1 MKTKMHNGSRLLSLL
16 LAVVLVFTLT
26 VPALAAEKPQDM
38 NLRIAVMSDLHYL
51 SPDMIADTED
61 FEHAFNSDRKLLKES
76 SSVLHEM
83 LERVRADKPDILL
96 VSGDLTKDGEQ
107 ECHAALAK
115 QLQQLQ
121 QDVPG
126 LKIYV
131 INGNHDIRNYNAK
144 NFNTADGKA
153 VPATRTHPEDFKR
166 IYDFV
171 YSDPTVIATF
181 TPAAGNE
188 AGSLSYVARPVE
200 GLTVIAMDTC
210 RYSSDNT
217 SNGDDEHETS
227 GAISADLEKWVIE
240 QTAAAKA
247 RGDLVI
253 GLEHHGLV
261 PHFDVEPTILPM
273 YLVNGYERIAQE
285 YADAGMSA
293 VFTGHMHAVDI
304 AAMTTKAGNT
314 FYDIETGSALTY
326 PCPIRFVDLRRS
338 TVGGE
343 TNTYMSVSTKTHIG
357 PINYTDPATG
367 VAYVIDD
374 LTEYAREFGFS
385 TAMLKTVAGDFVK
398 SFFGKYLPND
408 TWPVTK
414 IIENIDKIIED
425 VASIPVAEGNNLL
438 DFANWIYRCNLAGE
452 DDGNYPAWVQSGI
465 DQLKSGAL
473 LDQVL
478 DIVAKDAFGRG
489 SVLFTKFQGLFTK
502 YLKSQLNDL
511 LVKIVVSM
519 SVDNNCPDDNDK
531 TILLEGSNAQVRL
544 LPVTGSSAAT
554 TQAYVQGDTATVF
567 LTSRQ
572 LRAATG
578 AQSGVAVTVDATDPA
593 VGTVVLAGRS
603 IANACDA
610 GAAALQVKF
619 RSGTVTLDARALA
632 ALDLHK
638 DVAVSL
644 ASGASLNA
652 AQQRALGSQAAA
664 ATLANASVLV
674 DGAAASCPAGS
685 VRAAVAVNA
694 ANDLTAW
701 SLADDG
707 SISAV
712 GGVYDAGQ
720 QTYAFDV
727 VNGVTAIARF
737 PFTDVVAGTWYYGA
751 AAYAYNNGL
760 FAGMTP
766 TTFAPNA
773 TMTRAMLVSV
783 LWRLAGAPA
792 PKAPNTFV
800 DVPDGAWYTDAV
812 TWAAENGVV
821 SGIGGSRFDPSG
833 FVTREQTAEILYNYA
848 HSKGYDVSAR
858 ADLTAF
864 PDAASVSGWAEEA
877 LSWANA
883 AGLING
889 TVRDGQTILDPQGR
903 RKKSRTQPATA
914 IIGSGR
920 TYKGFLIKSAAP
932 AWAVSAQTTRRQYR
946 S

>member
-153 VPATRTHPEDFKR
+153 VPATRTEPEDFKR

-171 YSDPTVIATF
+171 YSDPTVLATF
-181 TPAAGNE
+181 TPAEGNKAG
-188 AGSLSYVARPVE
+188 GLSYVARPVE

-261 PHFDVEPTILPM
+261 PHFDVQPTILPM

-285 YADAGMSA
+285 YADAGMSV

-314 FYDIETGSALTY
+314 LYDIETGSALTY
-326 PCPIRFVDLRRS
+326 PCPVRFVDLRRS

-357 PINYTDPATG
+357 PIHYTDPATG

-374 LTEYAREFGFS
+374 LTEYAREFGFT

-414 IIENIDKIIED
+414 IVANIDQIIDD
-425 VASIPVAEGNNLL
+425 VAAVPIAEGNNLL

-544 LPVTGSSAAT
+544 LPVTGSNAAT

-593 VGTVVLAGRS
+593 VGTVILAGRS

-694 ANDLTAW
+694 ADDLTAW

-864 PDAASVSGWAEEA
+864 PDAGSVSGWAEEA

-889 TVRDGQTILDPQGR
+889 TVRDGQTILDPQGSA
-903 RKKSRTQPATA
+903 SR
-914 IIGSGR
+914 
-920 TYKGFLIKSAAP
+920 
-932 AWAVSAQTTRRQYR
+932 AQVAMILMNYVEHVVNA
-946 S
+946 

>member
-16 LAVVLVFTLT
+16 LAVVLVLTLT

-76 SSVLHEM
+76 SAILHEM
-83 LERVRADKPDILL
+83 FEQVRADKPDILL

-121 QDVPG
+121 QDIPG

-144 NFNTADGKA
+144 NFNTPDGKA

-285 YADAGMSA
+285 YADAGMSV

-326 PCPIRFVDLRRS
+326 PCPVRFVDLRRS

-357 PINYTDPATG
+357 PIHYTDPATG

-374 LTEYAREFGFS
+374 LTEYAREFGFT

-414 IIENIDKIIED
+414 IVANIDQIIDD
-425 VASIPVAEGNNLL
+425 VAAVPIAEGNNLL

-544 LPVTGSSAAT
+544 LPVTGSSAT
-554 TQAYVQGDTATVF
+554 STQAYVQDGTSTVF

-572 LRAATG
+572 LRAATN
-578 AQSGVAVTVDATDPA
+578 AQSGATVTVDATDPA
-593 VGTVVLAGRS
+593 ASAVVLAGHS
-603 IANACDA
+603 IANAREA
-610 GAAALQVKF
+610 GVAALQVKF
-619 RSGTVTLDARALA
+619 KSGTVALNASALA

-638 DVAVSL
+638 DVVVSL
-644 ASGASLNA
+644 ANGASLNA
-652 AQQRALGSQAAA
+652 VQRRALGSQAAA

-694 ANDLTAW
+694 ADNLTAW

-712 GGVYDAGQ
+712 GGAYNAEQ
-720 QTYAFDV
+720 QTYSFNV
-727 VNGVTAIARF
+727 LNGVTAIARF

-864 PDAASVSGWAEEA
+864 PDAGSVSGWAENA

-889 TVRDGQTILDPQGR
+889 TVRDGQTILDPQGSA
-903 RKKSRTQPATA
+903 SR
-914 IIGSGR
+914 
-920 TYKGFLIKSAAP
+920 
-932 AWAVSAQTTRRQYR
+932 AQVAMILMNYVEHVVNA
-946 S
+946 

>member
-153 VPATRTHPEDFKR
+153 VPATRTEPEDFKR

-171 YSDPTVIATF
+171 YSDPTVLATF
-181 TPAAGNE
+181 TPAEGNKAG
-188 AGSLSYVARPVE
+188 GLSYVARPVE

-261 PHFDVEPTILPM
+261 PHFDVQPTILPM

-285 YADAGMSA
+285 YADAGMSV

-304 AAMTTKAGNT
+304 AAMTTAAGNT

-326 PCPIRFVDLRRS
+326 PCPVRFVDLRRS

-357 PINYTDPATG
+357 PIHYTDPATG
-367 VAYVIDD
+367 VAHVIDD
-374 LTEYAREFGFS
+374 LTEYAREFGFT
-385 TAMLKTVAGDFVK
+385 TAMLKTVAGDFIK

-414 IIENIDKIIED
+414 IVANIDQIIDD
-425 VASIPVAEGNNLL
+425 VAAVPIAEGNNLL

-452 DDGNYPAWVQSGI
+452 DDGNYPAWVQSGV

-694 ANDLTAW
+694 ADDLTAW

-712 GGVYDAGQ
+712 GGAYDAGQ

-889 TVRDGQTILDPQGR
+889 TVRDGQTILDPQGSA
-903 RKKSRTQPATA
+903 SR
-914 IIGSGR
+914 
-920 TYKGFLIKSAAP
+920 
-932 AWAVSAQTTRRQYR
+932 AQIAMILMNYVEHVVNA
-946 S
+946 

>member
-76 SSVLHEM
+76 SSVLREM

-153 VPATRTHPEDFKR
+153 VPATRTEPEDFKR

-171 YSDPTVIATF
+171 YSDPTVLATF
-181 TPAAGNE
+181 TPAEGNKAG
-188 AGSLSYVARPVE
+188 GLSYVAQPVE

-261 PHFDVEPTILPM
+261 PHFDVQPTILPM

-285 YADAGMSA
+285 YADAGMSV

-326 PCPIRFVDLRRS
+326 PCPVRFVDLRRS

-357 PINYTDPATG
+357 PIHYTDPATG

-374 LTEYAREFGFS
+374 LTEYAREFGFT

-414 IIENIDKIIED
+414 IVANIDQIIDD
-425 VASIPVAEGNNLL
+425 VAAVPIAEGNNLL

-544 LPVTGSSAAT
+544 LPVTGSNAAT

-664 ATLANASVLV
+664 ATLTNASVLV

-694 ANDLTAW
+694 ADDLTAW

-712 GGVYDAGQ
+712 GGAYDAGQ

-864 PDAASVSGWAEEA
+864 PDAGSVSGWAEEA

-889 TVRDGQTILDPQGR
+889 TVRDGQTILDPQGSA
-903 RKKSRTQPATA
+903 SR
-914 IIGSGR
+914 
-920 TYKGFLIKSAAP
+920 
-932 AWAVSAQTTRRQYR
+932 AQVAMILMNYVEHVVNA
-946 S
+946 

>member
-153 VPATRTHPEDFKR
+153 VPATRTEPEDFKQ

-181 TPAAGNE
+181 TPAEGNKAG
-188 AGSLSYVARPVE
+188 GLSYVARPVE
-200 GLTVIAMDTC
+200 GLTIVAMDTC
-210 RYSSDNT
+210 RYSKENT
-217 SNGDDEHETS
+217 SNGTDEHETS

-452 DDGNYPAWVQSGI
+452 DDGNYPAWVQSGM
-465 DQLKSGAL
+465 DQLRSGAL

-478 DIVAKDAFGRG
+478 DIVAKDAFGRS

-502 YLKSQLNDL
+502 YLKGQLNDL

-694 ANDLTAW
+694 ADDLTAW

-712 GGVYDAGQ
+712 GGAYDAGQ

-864 PDAASVSGWAEEA
+864 PDAGSVSGWAEKA

-889 TVRDGQTILDPQGR
+889 TVRDGQTILDPQGSA
-903 RKKSRTQPATA
+903 SR
-914 IIGSGR
+914 
-920 TYKGFLIKSAAP
+920 
-932 AWAVSAQTTRRQYR
+932 AQVAMILMNYVEHVVNA
-946 S
+946 

>member
-121 QDVPG
+121 QDIPG

-144 NFNTADGKA
+144 NFNTPDGKA

-343 TNTYMSVSTKTHIG
+343 TNTYTSVSTKTHIG
-357 PINYTDPATG
+357 PIHYTDPATG

-374 LTEYAREFGFS
+374 LTEYARKFGFT

-414 IIENIDKIIED
+414 IVANIDQIIDD
-425 VASIPVAEGNNLL
+425 VAAVPIAEGNNLL

-489 SVLFTKFQGLFTK
+489 SVLLTKFQGLFTK

-519 SVDNNCPDDNDK
+519 SVDNNCPAANDK

-694 ANDLTAW
+694 ADDLTAW

-712 GGVYDAGQ
+712 GGAYDAGQ

-864 PDAASVSGWAEEA
+864 PDAASVSGWAEKA

-889 TVRDGQTILDPQGR
+889 TVRDGQTILDPQGSA
-903 RKKSRTQPATA
+903 SR
-914 IIGSGR
+914 
-920 TYKGFLIKSAAP
+920 
-932 AWAVSAQTTRRQYR
+932 AQVAMILMNYVEHVVNA
-946 S
+946 

>member
-153 VPATRTHPEDFKR
+153 VPATRTEPEDFKR

-200 GLTVIAMDTC
+200 GLTIVAMDTC
-210 RYSSDNT
+210 RYSKENT

-227 GAISADLEKWVIE
+227 GAISADLEKLVIE

-261 PHFDVEPTILPM
+261 PHFDVQPTILPM

-285 YADAGMSA
+285 YADAGMSV

-326 PCPIRFVDLRRS
+326 PCPVRFVDLRRS

-357 PINYTDPATG
+357 PIHYTDPATG

-374 LTEYAREFGFS
+374 LTEYAREFGFT

-414 IIENIDKIIED
+414 IVANIDQIIDD
-425 VASIPVAEGNNLL
+425 VAAVPIAEGNNLL

-544 LPVTGSSAAT
+544 LPVTGSNAAT

-652 AQQRALGSQAAA
+652 AQQRAIGSQAAA

-694 ANDLTAW
+694 ADDLTAW

-712 GGVYDAGQ
+712 SGAYDAGQ

-864 PDAASVSGWAEEA
+864 PDAGSVSGWAEEA

-889 TVRDGQTILDPQGR
+889 TVRDGQTILDPQGSA
-903 RKKSRTQPATA
+903 SR
-914 IIGSGR
+914 
-920 TYKGFLIKSAAP
+920 
-932 AWAVSAQTTRRQYR
+932 AQVAMILMNYVEHVVNA
-946 S
+946 

>member
-153 VPATRTHPEDFKR
+153 VPATRTEPEDFKQ

-181 TPAAGNE
+181 TPAEGNKAG
-188 AGSLSYVARPVE
+188 GLSYVARPVE

-285 YADAGMSA
+285 YADAGMSV

-304 AAMTTKAGNT
+304 AAMTTAAGNT

-326 PCPIRFVDLRRS
+326 PCPVRFVDLRRS

-357 PINYTDPATG
+357 PIHYTDPATG
-367 VAYVIDD
+367 TAHVIDD
-374 LTEYAREFGFS
+374 LTEYAREFGF
-385 TAMLKTVAGDFVK
+385 TTDMLKTVAGDFIK

-414 IIENIDKIIED
+414 IIANIDQIIDD
-425 VASIPVAEGNNLL
+425 VAAIPIAEGNNLL

-652 AQQRALGSQAAA
+652 AQQRALGTQAAT

-694 ANDLTAW
+694 ADDLTAW

-712 GGVYDAGQ
+712 GGAYDAGQ

-864 PDAASVSGWAEEA
+864 PDAGSVSGWAEEA

-889 TVRDGQTILDPQGR
+889 TVRDGQTILDPQGSA
-903 RKKSRTQPATA
+903 SR
-914 IIGSGR
+914 
-920 TYKGFLIKSAAP
+920 
-932 AWAVSAQTTRRQYR
+932 AQVAMILMNYVEHVVNA
-946 S
+946 

>member
-153 VPATRTHPEDFKR
+153 VPATRTEPEDFKR

-171 YSDPTVIATF
+171 YSDPTVLATF
-181 TPAAGNE
+181 TPAEGNKAG
-188 AGSLSYVARPVE
+188 GLSYVARPVE

-261 PHFDVEPTILPM
+261 PHFDVQPTILPM

-285 YADAGMSA
+285 YADAGMSV

-304 AAMTTKAGNT
+304 AAMTTAAGNT

-326 PCPIRFVDLRRS
+326 PCPVRFVDLRRS

-357 PINYTDPATG
+357 PIHYTDPATG

-374 LTEYAREFGFS
+374 LTEYAREFGFT

-414 IIENIDKIIED
+414 IVANIDQIIDD
-425 VASIPVAEGNNLL
+425 VAAVPIAEGNNLL

-619 RSGTVTLDARALA
+619 RSGMVTLDARALA

-694 ANDLTAW
+694 ADDLTAW

-707 SISAV
+707 GISAV
-712 GGVYDAGQ
+712 GGAYDAGR

-783 LWRLAGAPA
+783 LWRLAGEPA

-889 TVRDGQTILDPQGR
+889 TVRDGQTILDPQGSA
-903 RKKSRTQPATA
+903 SR
-914 IIGSGR
+914 
-920 TYKGFLIKSAAP
+920 
-932 AWAVSAQTTRRQYR
+932 AQVAMILMNYVEHVVNA
-946 S
+946 

>member
-153 VPATRTHPEDFKR
+153 VPATRTEPEDFKR
-166 IYDFV
+166 IYDFI
-171 YSDPTVIATF
+171 YSDPTVIATY
-181 TPAAGNE
+181 TPPAGKE
-188 AGSLSYVARPVE
+188 AGGLSYVARPADGYTLV
-200 GLTVIAMDTC
+200 VIDTG

-261 PHFDVEPTILPM
+261 PHFDVQPTILPM

-285 YADAGMSA
+285 YADAGMSV

-374 LTEYAREFGFS
+374 LTEYAREFGF
-385 TAMLKTVAGDFVK
+385 TTDMLKTVAGDFVK

-414 IIENIDKIIED
+414 IIANIDQIIDD
-425 VASIPVAEGNNLL
+425 VAAVPIAEGNNLL

-694 ANDLTAW
+694 ADDLTAW

-712 GGVYDAGQ
+712 GGAYDAGQ

-783 LWRLAGAPA
+783 LWRLAGEPA

-858 ADLTAF
+858 ADLTVF
-864 PDAASVSGWAEEA
+864 PDAGSVSGWAEKA

-889 TVRDGQTILDPQGR
+889 TVRDGQTILDPQGSA
-903 RKKSRTQPATA
+903 SR
-914 IIGSGR
+914 
-920 TYKGFLIKSAAP
+920 
-932 AWAVSAQTTRRQYR
+932 AQVAMILMNYVEHVVNA
-946 S
+946 

>member
-26 VPALAAEKPQDM
+26 VPALAADKPQDM

-76 SSVLHEM
+76 SSVLREM

-121 QDVPG
+121 QDIPG

-144 NFNTADGKA
+144 NFNTPDGKA
-153 VPATRTHPEDFKR
+153 VPATRTEPEDFKR

-261 PHFDVEPTILPM
+261 PHFDVQPTILPM

-285 YADAGMSA
+285 YADAGMSV

-326 PCPIRFVDLRRS
+326 PCPVRFVDLRRS

-357 PINYTDPATG
+357 PIHYTDPATG

-374 LTEYAREFGFS
+374 LTEYAREFGFT
-385 TAMLKTVAGDFVK
+385 TAMLKTVAGDFIK

-414 IIENIDKIIED
+414 IIANIDQIIDD
-425 VASIPVAEGNNLL
+425 VAAVPIAEGNNLL

-652 AQQRALGSQAAA
+652 AQQRALGSQAAT

-694 ANDLTAW
+694 ADDLTAW

-712 GGVYDAGQ
+712 GGAYDAGQ

-889 TVRDGQTILDPQGR
+889 TVRDGQTILDPQGSA
-903 RKKSRTQPATA
+903 SR
-914 IIGSGR
+914 
-920 TYKGFLIKSAAP
+920 
-932 AWAVSAQTTRRQYR
+932 AQVAMILMNYVEHVVNA
-946 S
+946 

>member
-153 VPATRTHPEDFKR
+153 VPATRTEPEDFKR

-171 YSDPTVIATF
+171 YSDPTVLATF
-181 TPAAGNE
+181 TPAEGNKAG
-188 AGSLSYVARPVE
+188 GLSYVARPVE

-261 PHFDVEPTILPM
+261 PHFDVQPTILPM

-285 YADAGMSA
+285 YADAGMSV

-304 AAMTTKAGNT
+304 AAMTTAAGNT

-326 PCPIRFVDLRRS
+326 PCPVRFVDLRRS

-357 PINYTDPATG
+357 PIHYTDPATG

-374 LTEYAREFGFS
+374 LTEYAREFGFT

-414 IIENIDKIIED
+414 IVANIDQIIDD
-425 VASIPVAEGNNLL
+425 VAAVPIAEGNNLL

-632 ALDLHK
+632 ALDLHR

-694 ANDLTAW
+694 ADDLTAW

-712 GGVYDAGQ
+712 SGAYDAGQ

-889 TVRDGQTILDPQGR
+889 TVRDGQTILDPQGSA
-903 RKKSRTQPATA
+903 SR
-914 IIGSGR
+914 
-920 TYKGFLIKSAAP
+920 
-932 AWAVSAQTTRRQYR
+932 AQVAMILMNYVEHVVNA
-946 S
+946 

>member
-26 VPALAAEKPQDM
+26 VPVLAADKPQDM

-51 SPDMIADTED
+51 SPDMIADTAD
-61 FEHAFNSDRKLLKES
+61 FEHALNSDRKLLKES
-76 SSVLHEM
+76 SAILYEKF
-83 LERVRADKPDILL
+83 EQVRADKPDILL

-153 VPATRTHPEDFKR
+153 VPATRTEPEDFKR

-171 YSDPTVIATF
+171 YSDPTVLATF
-181 TPAAGNE
+181 TPAEGNKAG
-188 AGSLSYVARPVE
+188 GLSYVARPVE

-261 PHFDVEPTILPM
+261 PHFDVQPTILPM

-285 YADAGMSA
+285 YADAGMSV

-326 PCPIRFVDLRRS
+326 PCPVRFVDLRRS

-374 LTEYAREFGFS
+374 LTEYAREFGFT

-414 IIENIDKIIED
+414 IVANIGQIIDD
-425 VASIPVAEGNNLL
+425 VAAIPIAEGNNLL

-652 AQQRALGSQAAA
+652 AQQRALGSQAAT

-694 ANDLTAW
+694 ADDLTAW

-712 GGVYDAGQ
+712 GGAYDAGQ

-783 LWRLAGAPA
+783 LWRLAGEPA

-864 PDAASVSGWAEEA
+864 PDAGSVSGWAEEA

-889 TVRDGQTILDPQGR
+889 TVRDGQTILDPQGSA
-903 RKKSRTQPATA
+903 SR
-914 IIGSGR
+914 
-920 TYKGFLIKSAAP
+920 
-932 AWAVSAQTTRRQYR
+932 AQVAMILMNYVEHVVNA
-946 S
+946 

>member
-26 VPALAAEKPQDM
+26 VPALAADKPQDM

-51 SPDMIADTED
+51 SPDMISDTAD
-61 FEHAFNSDRKLLKES
+61 FEHALNSDRKLLKEGS
-76 SSVLHEM
+76 AVLHEM
-83 LERVRADKPDILL
+83 FDRVRADKPDILL

-107 ECHAALAK
+107 ECHKALAK

-121 QDVPG
+121 QDIPG

-144 NFNTADGKA
+144 NFNTPDGKA

-188 AGSLSYVARPVE
+188 AGGLSYVARPVE
-200 GLTVIAMDTC
+200 GLTIVAMDTC
-210 RYSSDNT
+210 RYSKENT
-217 SNGDDEHETS
+217 SNGTDEHETS

-385 TAMLKTVAGDFVK
+385 TDMLKTVAGDFVK

-425 VASIPVAEGNNLL
+425 VAAIPVAEGNNLL

-452 DDGNYPAWVQSGI
+452 DDGNYPAWVQSGM
-465 DQLKSGAL
+465 DQLRSGAL

-478 DIVAKDAFGRG
+478 DIVAKDAFGRS

-502 YLKSQLNDL
+502 YLKGQLNDL

-544 LPVTGSSAAT
+544 LPVTGSSAT
-554 TQAYVQGDTATVF
+554 STQAYVQDGTSTVF
-567 LTSRQ
+567 LSSRQ
-572 LRAATG
+572 LRAATN
-578 AQSGVAVTVDATDPA
+578 AQSGATVTVDATDPA
-593 VGTVVLAGRS
+593 ASTVVLAGHS
-603 IANACDA
+603 IANAREA
-610 GAAALQVKF
+610 GVAALQVKF
-619 RSGTVTLDARALA
+619 KSGTVALNASALA

-638 DVAVSL
+638 DVVVSL
-644 ASGASLNA
+644 ANGASLNA
-652 AQQRALGSQAAA
+652 AQRRALGKQADSAVL
-664 ATLANASVLV
+664 ATASVTV
-674 DGAAASCPAGS
+674 DGAAVKYPAGG
-685 VRAAVAVNA
+685 VRATVSARALENM
-694 ANDLTAW
+694 TAW
-701 SLADDG
+701 NLADDG

-712 GGVYDAGQ
+712 GGAYNAEQ
-720 QTYAFDV
+720 QTYSFNV
-727 VNGVTAIARF
+727 LNGVTAMASF
-737 PFTDVVAGTWYYGA
+737 PFTDVPAGAWYYGA

-760 FAGMTP
+760 FAGETA
-766 TTFAPNA
+766 TTFAPNQ
-773 TMTRAMLVSV
+773 TMNRAMLVTV
-783 LWRLAGAPA
+783 LWSLAGKPA
-792 PKAPNTFV
+792 PKGVNTFS
-800 DVPDGAWYTDAV
+800 DVPNGEWYTNAV
-812 TWAAENGVV
+812 TWAAENSVVTGVG
-821 SGIGGSRFDPSG
+821 SGRFDPNG
-833 FVTREQTAEILYNYA
+833 AVTREQAAVILYKYA
-848 HSKGYDVSAR
+848 QSKGYDVSAR

-864 PDAASVSGWAEEA
+864 PDAGSVSDWAQDA
-877 LSWANA
+877 LAWANA
-883 AGLING
+883 TGLIQG
-889 TVRDGQTILDPQGR
+889 TVYGSKTILDPQGSA
-903 RKKSRTQPATA
+903 SRAQVAA
-914 IIGSGR
+914 I
-920 TYKGFLIKSAAP
+920 L
-932 AWAVSAQTTRRQYR
+932 R
-946 S
+946 SYVEHVVNA

>member
-153 VPATRTHPEDFKR
+153 VPATRTEPEDFKR

-171 YSDPTVIATF
+171 YSDPTVLATF
-181 TPAAGNE
+181 TPAEGNKAG
-188 AGSLSYVARPVE
+188 GLSYVARPVE

-261 PHFDVEPTILPM
+261 PHFDVQPTILPM

-285 YADAGMSA
+285 YADAGMSV

-326 PCPIRFVDLRRS
+326 PCPVRFVDLRRS

-357 PINYTDPATG
+357 PIHYTDPATG

-374 LTEYAREFGFS
+374 LTEYAREFGFT
-385 TAMLKTVAGDFVK
+385 TAMLKTVAGDFIK

-414 IIENIDKIIED
+414 IIANIDQIIDD
-425 VASIPVAEGNNLL
+425 VAAVPIAEGNNLL

-694 ANDLTAW
+694 ADDLTAW

-712 GGVYDAGQ
+712 GGAYDAGQ

-783 LWRLAGAPA
+783 LWRLAGEPA

-889 TVRDGQTILDPQGR
+889 TVRDGQTILDPQGSA
-903 RKKSRTQPATA
+903 SR
-914 IIGSGR
+914 
-920 TYKGFLIKSAAP
+920 
-932 AWAVSAQTTRRQYR
+932 AQVAMILMNYVEHVVNA
-946 S
+946 

>member
-153 VPATRTHPEDFKR
+153 VPATRTEPEDFKQ

-181 TPAAGNE
+181 TPAEGNKAG
-188 AGSLSYVARPVE
+188 GLSYVARPVD

-210 RYSSDNT
+210 RYSADNT

-261 PHFDVEPTILPM
+261 PHFDVQPTILPM

-285 YADAGMSA
+285 YADAGMSV

-304 AAMTTKAGNT
+304 AAMTTKAGNI

-326 PCPIRFVDLRRS
+326 PCPVRFVDLRRS

-357 PINYTDPATG
+357 PIHYTDPATG

-374 LTEYAREFGFS
+374 LTEYAREFGF
-385 TAMLKTVAGDFVK
+385 TTDMLKTVAGDFIK

-414 IIENIDKIIED
+414 IIANIDQIIDD
-425 VASIPVAEGNNLL
+425 VAAVPIADGKDLL
-438 DFANWIYRCNLAGE
+438 DFANWIYQCNLAGE
-452 DDGNYPAWVQSGI
+452 DDGNYPAWVQSGV

-478 DIVAKDAFGRG
+478 DIVARDAFGRG

-694 ANDLTAW
+694 ADDLTAW

-712 GGVYDAGQ
+712 GGAYDAGQ

-727 VNGVTAIARF
+727 VSGVTAIARF

-864 PDAASVSGWAEEA
+864 PDAASVPGWAEEA

-889 TVRDGQTILDPQGR
+889 TVRDGQTILDPQGSA
-903 RKKSRTQPATA
+903 SR
-914 IIGSGR
+914 
-920 TYKGFLIKSAAP
+920 
-932 AWAVSAQTTRRQYR
+932 AQVAMILMNYVEHVVNA
-946 S
+946 

>member
-153 VPATRTHPEDFKR
+153 VPATRTEPEDFKQ

-181 TPAAGNE
+181 TPAEGNKAG
-188 AGSLSYVARPVE
+188 GLSYVARPVE
-200 GLTVIAMDTC
+200 GLTIIAMDTC

-261 PHFDVEPTILPM
+261 PHFDVQPTILPM

-285 YADAGMSA
+285 YADAGMSV

-304 AAMTTKAGNT
+304 AAMTTAAGNT

-326 PCPIRFVDLRRS
+326 PCPVRFVDLRRS

-357 PINYTDPATG
+357 PIHYTDPATG

-374 LTEYAREFGFS
+374 LTEYAREFGF
-385 TAMLKTVAGDFVK
+385 TTDMLKTVAGDFVK

-414 IIENIDKIIED
+414 IIANIDQIIDD
-425 VASIPVAEGNNLL
+425 VAAVPIAEGNNLL

-603 IANACDA
+603 IANARDA

-644 ASGASLNA
+644 AGGASLNA
-652 AQQRALGSQAAA
+652 AQQRALGMQAAA

-694 ANDLTAW
+694 ADDLTAW

-712 GGVYDAGQ
+712 GGAYDAGQ

-864 PDAASVSGWAEEA
+864 PDAGSVSGWAEKA

-889 TVRDGQTILDPQGR
+889 TVRDGQTILDPQGSA
-903 RKKSRTQPATA
+903 SR
-914 IIGSGR
+914 
-920 TYKGFLIKSAAP
+920 
-932 AWAVSAQTTRRQYR
+932 AQVAMILMNYVEHVVNA
-946 S
+946 

>member
-76 SSVLHEM
+76 SSVLREM

-153 VPATRTHPEDFKR
+153 VPATRTEPEDFKR

-171 YSDPTVIATF
+171 YSDPTVLATF
-181 TPAAGNE
+181 TPAEGNKAG
-188 AGSLSYVARPVE
+188 GLSYVARPVE

-261 PHFDVEPTILPM
+261 PHFDVQPTILPM

-285 YADAGMSA
+285 YADAGMSV

-314 FYDIETGSALTY
+314 LYDIETGSALTY
-326 PCPIRFVDLRRS
+326 PCPVRFVDLRRS

-357 PINYTDPATG
+357 PIHYTDPATG

-374 LTEYAREFGFS
+374 LTEYAREFGFT

-414 IIENIDKIIED
+414 IIANIDQIIDD
-425 VASIPVAEGNNLL
+425 VAAVPIAEGNNLL

-694 ANDLTAW
+694 ADDLTAW

-712 GGVYDAGQ
+712 SGAYDAGQ

-889 TVRDGQTILDPQGR
+889 TVRDGQTILDPQGSA
-903 RKKSRTQPATA
+903 SR
-914 IIGSGR
+914 
-920 TYKGFLIKSAAP
+920 
-932 AWAVSAQTTRRQYR
+932 AQVAMILMNYVEHVVNA
-946 S
+946 

>member
-144 NFNTADGKA
+144 NFNTPDGKA

-240 QTAAAKA
+240 QTAAAKP

-452 DDGNYPAWVQSGI
+452 DDGNYPAWVQSGM
-465 DQLKSGAL
+465 DQLRSGAL

-478 DIVAKDAFGRG
+478 DIVAKDAFGRS

-502 YLKSQLNDL
+502 YLKGQLNDL

-644 ASGASLNA
+644 ASGTSLNA

-694 ANDLTAW
+694 ADDLTAW

-712 GGVYDAGQ
+712 SGAYDAGQ

-864 PDAASVSGWAEEA
+864 PDAGSVSGWAEEA

-889 TVRDGQTILDPQGR
+889 TVRDGQTILDPQGSA
-903 RKKSRTQPATA
+903 SR
-914 IIGSGR
+914 
-920 TYKGFLIKSAAP
+920 
-932 AWAVSAQTTRRQYR
+932 AQVAMILMNYVEHVVNA
-946 S
+946 

>member
-153 VPATRTHPEDFKR
+153 VPATRTEPEDFKQ

-181 TPAAGNE
+181 TPAEGNKAG
-188 AGSLSYVARPVE
+188 GLSYVARPVE

-385 TAMLKTVAGDFVK
+385 TAMLKTVAGDFIK

-414 IIENIDKIIED
+414 IIANIDQIIDD
-425 VASIPVAEGNNLL
+425 VAAVPIAEGNNLL

-452 DDGNYPAWVQSGI
+452 DDGNYPAWVQSGV

-652 AQQRALGSQAAA
+652 AQQRALGSQAAT

-694 ANDLTAW
+694 ADDLTAW
-701 SLADDG
+701 SLAEDG
-707 SISAV
+707 TISAV
-712 GGVYDAGQ
+712 GGAYDAGQ

-889 TVRDGQTILDPQGR
+889 TVRDGQTILDPQGSA
-903 RKKSRTQPATA
+903 SR
-914 IIGSGR
+914 
-920 TYKGFLIKSAAP
+920 
-932 AWAVSAQTTRRQYR
+932 AQVAMILMNYVEHVVNA
-946 S
+946 

>member
-153 VPATRTHPEDFKR
+153 VPATRTEPEDFKQ

-181 TPAAGNE
+181 TPAEGNKAG
-188 AGSLSYVARPVE
+188 GLSYVARPVE

-261 PHFDVEPTILPM
+261 PHFDMQPTILPM

-285 YADAGMSA
+285 YADAGMSV

-304 AAMTTKAGNT
+304 AAMTTAAGNT

-326 PCPIRFVDLRRS
+326 PCPVRFVDLRRT

-357 PINYTDPATG
+357 PIHYTDPATG

-374 LTEYAREFGFS
+374 LTEYAREFGF
-385 TAMLKTVAGDFVK
+385 TTDMLKTVAGDFVK

-414 IIENIDKIIED
+414 IIANIDQIIDD
-425 VASIPVAEGNNLL
+425 VAAVPIAEGNNLL

-652 AQQRALGSQAAA
+652 AQQRALGSQAAT

-694 ANDLTAW
+694 ADDLTAW

-712 GGVYDAGQ
+712 GGAYDAGQ
-720 QTYAFDV
+720 QTYAFDM

-783 LWRLAGAPA
+783 LWRLAGEPA

-833 FVTREQTAEILYNYA
+833 FVTREQMAEILYNYA

-864 PDAASVSGWAEEA
+864 PDAGSVSGWAEEA

-889 TVRDGQTILDPQGR
+889 TVRDGQTILDPQGSA
-903 RKKSRTQPATA
+903 SR
-914 IIGSGR
+914 
-920 TYKGFLIKSAAP
+920 
-932 AWAVSAQTTRRQYR
+932 AQVAMILMNYVEHVVNA
-946 S
+946 

>member
-153 VPATRTHPEDFKR
+153 VPATRTEPEDFKR

-171 YSDPTVIATF
+171 YSDPTVLATF
-181 TPAAGNE
+181 TPAEGNKAG
-188 AGSLSYVARPVE
+188 GLSYVARPVE

-261 PHFDVEPTILPM
+261 PHFDVQPTILPM

-285 YADAGMSA
+285 YADAGMSV

-304 AAMTTKAGNT
+304 AAMTTAAGNT

-326 PCPIRFVDLRRS
+326 PCPVRFVDLRRS

-357 PINYTDPATG
+357 PIHYTDPATG

-374 LTEYAREFGFS
+374 LTEYAREFGF
-385 TAMLKTVAGDFVK
+385 TTDMLKTVAGDFVK

-414 IIENIDKIIED
+414 IIANIDQIIDD
-425 VASIPVAEGNNLL
+425 VAAIPIAEGNNLL

-452 DDGNYPAWVQSGI
+452 DDGNYPAWVQSGV

-572 LRAATG
+572 LRAATD

-652 AQQRALGSQAAA
+652 AQQRALGTQAAT

-694 ANDLTAW
+694 ADDLTAW

-712 GGVYDAGQ
+712 GGAYDAGQ

-864 PDAASVSGWAEEA
+864 PDAGSVSGWAEEA

-889 TVRDGQTILDPQGR
+889 TVRDGQTILDPQGSA
-903 RKKSRTQPATA
+903 SR
-914 IIGSGR
+914 
-920 TYKGFLIKSAAP
+920 
-932 AWAVSAQTTRRQYR
+932 AQVAMILMNYVEHVVNA
-946 S
+946 

>member
-121 QDVPG
+121 QDIPG

-374 LTEYAREFGFS
+374 LTEYARKFGFS

-414 IIENIDKIIED
+414 IVANIDKIIDD
-425 VASIPVAEGNNLL
+425 VAAVPIAEGNNLL

-452 DDGNYPAWVQSGI
+452 DDGNYPAWVQSGM
-465 DQLKSGAL
+465 DQLRSGAL

-478 DIVAKDAFGRG
+478 DIVAKDAFGRS

-502 YLKSQLNDL
+502 YLKGQLNDL

-694 ANDLTAW
+694 ADDLTAW

-712 GGVYDAGQ
+712 GGAYDAGQ

-864 PDAASVSGWAEEA
+864 PDAASVSGWAEKA

-889 TVRDGQTILDPQGR
+889 TVRDGQTILDPQGSA
-903 RKKSRTQPATA
+903 SR
-914 IIGSGR
+914 
-920 TYKGFLIKSAAP
+920 
-932 AWAVSAQTTRRQYR
+932 AQVAMILMNYVEHVVNA
-946 S
+946 

>member
-153 VPATRTHPEDFKR
+153 VPATRTEPEDFKQ

-181 TPAAGNE
+181 TPAEGNKAG
-188 AGSLSYVARPVE
+188 GLSYVARPVE
-200 GLTVIAMDTC
+200 GLTIIAMDTC

-247 RGDLVI
+247 RGDLVV

-285 YADAGMSA
+285 YADAGMSV

-326 PCPIRFVDLRRS
+326 PCPVRFVDLRRS

-357 PINYTDPATG
+357 PIHYTDPATG

-374 LTEYAREFGFS
+374 LTEYAREFGF
-385 TAMLKTVAGDFVK
+385 TTDMLKTVAGDFVK

-414 IIENIDKIIED
+414 IIANIDQIIDD
-425 VASIPVAEGNNLL
+425 VAAIPIAEGNNLL

-452 DDGNYPAWVQSGI
+452 DDGNYPAWVQSGV

-572 LRAATG
+572 LRTATG

-652 AQQRALGSQAAA
+652 AQQRALGSQAAT

-694 ANDLTAW
+694 ADDLTAW

-712 GGVYDAGQ
+712 GGAYDAGQ

-792 PKAPNTFV
+792 PKTPNTFV

-864 PDAASVSGWAEEA
+864 PDAGSVSGWAEEA

-889 TVRDGQTILDPQGR
+889 TVRDGQTILDPQGSA
-903 RKKSRTQPATA
+903 SR
-914 IIGSGR
+914 
-920 TYKGFLIKSAAP
+920 
-932 AWAVSAQTTRRQYR
+932 AQVAMILMNYVEHVVNA
-946 S
+946 

>member
-26 VPALAAEKPQDM
+26 VPALAADKPQDM
-38 NLRIAVMSDLHYL
+38 NLRIAVMSDLHYF
-51 SPDMIADTED
+51 SPDMIANTAD
-61 FEHAFNSDRKLLKES
+61 FEHALNSDRKLLKES
-76 SSVLHEM
+76 SAILHEKF
-83 LERVRADKPDILL
+83 EQVRADKPDILL

-121 QDVPG
+121 QDIPG

-153 VPATRTHPEDFKR
+153 VRATRTEPEDFKQ

-181 TPAAGNE
+181 TPAEGNKAG
-188 AGSLSYVARPVE
+188 GLSYVARPVE
-200 GLTVIAMDTC
+200 GLTIIAMDTC

-273 YLVNGYERIAQE
+273 YLVNDYERIAQE

-293 VFTGHMHAVDI
+293 VFTGHMHAIDI

-343 TNTYMSVSTKTHIG
+343 TSTYMSVSTKTHAG
-357 PINYTDPATG
+357 PINYTDPTTG
-367 VAYVIDD
+367 TAHVIDD

-385 TAMLKTVAGDFVK
+385 TDMLKTVAGDFVK

-414 IIENIDKIIED
+414 IVANIDQIIDD
-425 VASIPVAEGNNLL
+425 VAAVPIADGKDLL
-438 DFANWIYRCNLAGE
+438 DFANWIYQCNLAGE
-452 DDGNYPAWVQSGI
+452 DDGNYPAWVQSGV

-478 DIVAKDAFGRG
+478 DIVARDAFGRG

-694 ANDLTAW
+694 ADDLTAW

-712 GGVYDAGQ
+712 GGAYDAGQ

-889 TVRDGQTILDPQGR
+889 TVRDGQTILDPQGSA
-903 RKKSRTQPATA
+903 SR
-914 IIGSGR
+914 
-920 TYKGFLIKSAAP
+920 
-932 AWAVSAQTTRRQYR
+932 AQVAMILMNYVEHVVNA
-946 S
+946 

>member
-153 VPATRTHPEDFKR
+153 VPATRTEPEDFKQ

-181 TPAAGNE
+181 TPAEGNKAG
-188 AGSLSYVARPVE
+188 GLSYVARPVE

-261 PHFDVEPTILPM
+261 PHFDVQPTILPM

-285 YADAGMSA
+285 YADAGMSV

-304 AAMTTKAGNT
+304 AAMTTAAGNT

-357 PINYTDPATG
+357 PIHYTDPATG

-374 LTEYAREFGFS
+374 LTEYAREFGF
-385 TAMLKTVAGDFVK
+385 TTDMLKTVAGDFVK

-414 IIENIDKIIED
+414 IIANIDQIIDD
-425 VASIPVAEGNNLL
+425 VAAVPIAEGNNLL

-452 DDGNYPAWVQSGI
+452 DDGNYPAWVQSGV

-572 LRAATG
+572 LRAATD

-664 ATLANASVLV
+664 ATLARASVTV
-674 DGAAASCPAGS
+674 DGAAASCPTGS

-694 ANDLTAW
+694 ADDLTAW

-712 GGVYDAGQ
+712 GGAYDAGQ

-864 PDAASVSGWAEEA
+864 PDAGSVSGWAEEA

-889 TVRDGQTILDPQGR
+889 TVRDGQTILDPQGSA
-903 RKKSRTQPATA
+903 SR
-914 IIGSGR
+914 
-920 TYKGFLIKSAAP
+920 
-932 AWAVSAQTTRRQYR
+932 AQVAMILMNYVEHVVNA
-946 S
+946 

>member
-144 NFNTADGKA
+144 NFNTPDGKA

-452 DDGNYPAWVQSGI
+452 DDGNYPAWVQSGM
-465 DQLKSGAL
+465 DQLRSGAL

-478 DIVAKDAFGRG
+478 DIVAKDAFGRS

-502 YLKSQLNDL
+502 YLKGQLNDL

-652 AQQRALGSQAAA
+652 AQQRALGSQATT

-694 ANDLTAW
+694 ADDLTAW

-712 GGVYDAGQ
+712 GGAYDAGQ

-889 TVRDGQTILDPQGR
+889 TVRDGQTILDPQGSA
-903 RKKSRTQPATA
+903 SR
-914 IIGSGR
+914 
-920 TYKGFLIKSAAP
+920 
-932 AWAVSAQTTRRQYR
+932 AQVAMILMNYVEHVVNA
-946 S
+946 

>member
-1 MKTKMHNGSRLLSLL
+1 MNHSKRIGSRLLSLL
-16 LAVVLVFTLT
+16 LAVALVLALS
-26 VPALAAEKPQDM
+26 VPAFAARDSHSGADTGTLK
-38 NLRIAVMSDLHYL
+38 IAVMSDDHYL
-51 SPDMIADTED
+51 SPSMIRDTADYTT
-61 FEHAFNSDRKLLKES
+61 ALNSDRKMFAES
-76 SSVLHEM
+76 DAILRTM
-83 LERVRADKPDILL
+83 LDAVRQDKPDVLL
-96 VSGDLTKDGEQ
+96 ISGDLTKDGEQ
-107 ECHAALAK
+107 ECHKALAK
-115 QLQQLQ
+115 ALQQLQ
-121 QDVPG
+121 RDVPG
-126 LKIYV
+126 LKVYV
-131 INGNHDIRNYNAK
+131 INGNHDIRNADAL

-153 VPATRTHPEDFKR
+153 VPATRTDPEDFKR
-166 IYDFV
+166 IYDFI
-171 YSDPTVIATF
+171 YSDPTVIATY
-181 TPAAGNE
+181 TPPAGKE
-188 AGSLSYVARPVE
+188 AGGLSYVARPADGYTLV
-200 GLTVIAMDTC
+200 VIDTG

-217 SNGDDEHETS
+217 STGKNEHETS
-227 GAISADLEKWVIE
+227 GAISADLEQWVID
-240 QTAAAKA
+240 QIKAAKA
-247 RGDLVI
+247 RGDVVL
-253 GLEHHGLV
+253 GMQHHGLV
-261 PHFDVEPTILPM
+261 AHFDVQPTILPM
-273 YLVNGYERIAQE
+273 YLVNDYERLSQE
-285 YADAGMSA
+285 YADAGMS
-293 VFTGHMHAVDI
+293 VMFTGHSHAVDI
-304 AAMTTKAGNT
+304 ASATTVAGNT
-314 FYDIETGSALTY
+314 IYDIETGSGLTY
-326 PCPIRFVDLRRS
+326 PSPLRFVELRRS
-338 TVGGE
+338 ADATV
-343 TNTYMSVSTKTHIG
+343 VSTGVRTHFG
-357 PINYTDPATG
+357 PIHYTDPLTG
-367 VAYVIDD
+367 TAKTIDD
-374 LTEYAREFGFS
+374 LTEYGRAHGF
-385 TAMLKTVAGDFVK
+385 TTDMLKTVAGSFVK
-398 SFFGKYLPND
+398 SFFGKFLPND

-414 IIENIDKIIED
+414 IIANIDQIIDD
-425 VASIPVAEGNNLL
+425 VAAVPIAEGNNLL
-438 DFANWIYRCNLAGE
+438 DFANWIYQCNLAGE
-452 DDGNYPAWVQSGI
+452 DDGNYPAWVQSGV

-478 DIVAKDAFGRG
+478 DIVARDTFGCG
-489 SVLFTKFQGLFTK
+489 SVLFTKFQGLFTR

-519 SVDNNCPDDNDK
+519 SVDNNCADDNDM
-531 TILLEGSNAQVRL
+531 TFLIANSGDAQIRL
-544 LPVTGSSAAT
+544 LPVSGSSAAT
-554 TQAYVQGDTATVF
+554 TQAYVQGSTATVF

-572 LRAATG
+572 LRAATD
-578 AQSGVAVTVDATDPA
+578 AQFDATVTINATDPA
-593 VGTVVLAGRS
+593 ADTVILSGRS
-603 IANACDA
+603 IINARNA
-610 GAAALQVKF
+610 GVAALQVKF

-644 ASGASLNA
+644 TGASLNA
-652 AQQRALGSQAAA
+652 AQQRALGTQAGSAV
-664 ATLANASVLV
+664 LANASVLV

-694 ANDLTAW
+694 ADDLTAW

-712 GGVYDAGQ
+712 GGAYDAGQ

-889 TVRDGQTILDPQGR
+889 TVRDGQTILDPQGSA
-903 RKKSRTQPATA
+903 SR
-914 IIGSGR
+914 
-920 TYKGFLIKSAAP
+920 
-932 AWAVSAQTTRRQYR
+932 AQVAMILMNYVEHVVNA
-946 S
+946 

>member
-76 SSVLHEM
+76 SSVLREM

-121 QDVPG
+121 QDIPG

-144 NFNTADGKA
+144 NFNTPDGKA

-326 PCPIRFVDLRRS
+326 PCPVRFVDLRRS

-357 PINYTDPATG
+357 PIHYTDPATG

-374 LTEYAREFGFS
+374 LTEYAREFGFT
-385 TAMLKTVAGDFVK
+385 TAMLKTVAGDFIK

-414 IIENIDKIIED
+414 IVANIDQIIDD
-425 VASIPVAEGNNLL
+425 VAAVPIAEGNNLL

-554 TQAYVQGDTATVF
+554 TQAYVQGDTATVS

-694 ANDLTAW
+694 ADDLTAW

-712 GGVYDAGQ
+712 SGAYDAGQ

-889 TVRDGQTILDPQGR
+889 TVRDGQTILDPQGSA
-903 RKKSRTQPATA
+903 SR
-914 IIGSGR
+914 
-920 TYKGFLIKSAAP
+920 
-932 AWAVSAQTTRRQYR
+932 AQIAMILMNYVEHVVNA
-946 S
+946 

>member
-76 SSVLHEM
+76 SSVLREM

-121 QDVPG
+121 QDIPG

-144 NFNTADGKA
+144 NFNTPDGKA

-200 GLTVIAMDTC
+200 GLTIVAMDTC
-210 RYSSDNT
+210 RYSKENT
-217 SNGDDEHETS
+217 SNGTDEHETS

-261 PHFDVEPTILPM
+261 PHFDVQPTILPM

-285 YADAGMSA
+285 YADAGMSV

-326 PCPIRFVDLRRS
+326 PCPVRFVDLRRS

-357 PINYTDPATG
+357 PIHYTDPATG

-374 LTEYAREFGFS
+374 LTEYAREFGFT
-385 TAMLKTVAGDFVK
+385 TAMLKTVAGDFIK

-414 IIENIDKIIED
+414 IIANIDQIIDD
-425 VASIPVAEGNNLL
+425 VAAVPIAEGNNLL

-452 DDGNYPAWVQSGI
+452 DDGNYPAWVQSGV

-652 AQQRALGSQAAA
+652 AQQRALGSQAAT

-694 ANDLTAW
+694 ADDLTAW

-712 GGVYDAGQ
+712 GGAYDAGQ

-889 TVRDGQTILDPQGR
+889 TVRDGQTILDPQGSA
-903 RKKSRTQPATA
+903 SR
-914 IIGSGR
+914 
-920 TYKGFLIKSAAP
+920 
-932 AWAVSAQTTRRQYR
+932 AQVAMILMNYVEHVVNA
-946 S
+946 

>member
-76 SSVLHEM
+76 SSVLREM

-153 VPATRTHPEDFKR
+153 VPATRTEPEDFKR

-181 TPAAGNE
+181 TPAEGNKAG
-188 AGSLSYVARPVE
+188 GLSYVARPVE

-261 PHFDVEPTILPM
+261 PHFDVQPTILPM

-285 YADAGMSA
+285 YADAGMSV

-326 PCPIRFVDLRRS
+326 PCPVRFVDLRRS

-357 PINYTDPATG
+357 PIHYTDPATG

-374 LTEYAREFGFS
+374 LTEYARKFGFT

-414 IIENIDKIIED
+414 IVANIDQIIDD
-425 VASIPVAEGNNLL
+425 VAAVPIAEGNNLL

-593 VGTVVLAGRS
+593 VGTVILAGRS

-694 ANDLTAW
+694 ADDLTAW

-712 GGVYDAGQ
+712 GGAYDAGQ

-889 TVRDGQTILDPQGR
+889 TVRDGQTILDPQGSA
-903 RKKSRTQPATA
+903 SR
-914 IIGSGR
+914 
-920 TYKGFLIKSAAP
+920 
-932 AWAVSAQTTRRQYR
+932 AQVAMILMNYVEHVVNA
-946 S
+946 

>member
-26 VPALAAEKPQDM
+26 VPAFAADKPQDL

-61 FEHAFNSDRKLLKES
+61 FEHALNSDRKLLKES
-76 SSVLHEM
+76 SAILNEM
-83 LERVRADKPDILL
+83 FERVRADKPDILL

-107 ECHAALAK
+107 ECHKALAK

-121 QDVPG
+121 KDVPG
-126 LKIYV
+126 LKVYV

-153 VPATRTHPEDFKR
+153 VPATRTEPEDFKR

-171 YSDPTVIATF
+171 YSDPTVLATF
-181 TPAAGNE
+181 TPAEGNKAG
-188 AGSLSYVARPVE
+188 GLSYVARPVE

-217 SNGDDEHETS
+217 SIGDDEHETS

-261 PHFDVEPTILPM
+261 PHFDMQPTILPM

-304 AAMTTKAGNT
+304 AAMTTAAGNT

-326 PCPIRFVDLRRS
+326 PCPVRFVDLRRS

-357 PINYTDPATG
+357 PIHYTDPATG

-374 LTEYAREFGFS
+374 LTEYAREFGF
-385 TAMLKTVAGDFVK
+385 TTDMLKTVAGDFVK

-414 IIENIDKIIED
+414 IIANIDQIIDD
-425 VASIPVAEGNNLL
+425 VAAIPIAEGNNLL

-452 DDGNYPAWVQSGI
+452 DDGNYPAWVQSGV

-694 ANDLTAW
+694 ADDLTAW

-712 GGVYDAGQ
+712 GGAYDAGQ

-864 PDAASVSGWAEEA
+864 PDAGSVSGWAEEA

-889 TVRDGQTILDPQGR
+889 TVRDGQTILDPQGSA
-903 RKKSRTQPATA
+903 SR
-914 IIGSGR
+914 
-920 TYKGFLIKSAAP
+920 
-932 AWAVSAQTTRRQYR
+932 AQVAMILMNYVEHVVNA
-946 S
+946 

>member
-76 SSVLHEM
+76 SSILREM

-153 VPATRTHPEDFKR
+153 VPATRTEPEDFKQ

-181 TPAAGNE
+181 TPAEGNKAG
-188 AGSLSYVARPVE
+188 GLSYVARPVE

-261 PHFDVEPTILPM
+261 PHFDVQPTILPM

-285 YADAGMSA
+285 YADAGMSV

-357 PINYTDPATG
+357 PIHYTDPATG

-374 LTEYAREFGFS
+374 LTEYAREFGF
-385 TAMLKTVAGDFVK
+385 TTDMLKTVAGDFVK

-414 IIENIDKIIED
+414 IIANIDQIIDD
-425 VASIPVAEGNNLL
+425 VAAIPIAEGNNLL

-452 DDGNYPAWVQSGI
+452 DDGNYPAWVQSGV

-572 LRAATG
+572 LRAATD

-593 VGTVVLAGRS
+593 VGMVVLAGRS

-664 ATLANASVLV
+664 ATLARASVTV

-694 ANDLTAW
+694 ADDLTAW

-712 GGVYDAGQ
+712 GGAYDAGQ

-783 LWRLAGAPA
+783 LWRLAGEPA

-858 ADLTAF
+858 ADLTVF
-864 PDAASVSGWAEEA
+864 PDAGSVSGWAEEA

-889 TVRDGQTILDPQGR
+889 TVRDGQTILDPQGSA
-903 RKKSRTQPATA
+903 SR
-914 IIGSGR
+914 
-920 TYKGFLIKSAAP
+920 
-932 AWAVSAQTTRRQYR
+932 AQVAMILMNYVEHVVNA
-946 S
+946 

>member
-26 VPALAAEKPQDM
+26 VPVLAAEKPQDM

-153 VPATRTHPEDFKR
+153 VPATRTEPEDFKQ

-181 TPAAGNE
+181 TPAEGNKAG
-188 AGSLSYVARPVE
+188 GLSYVARPVE

-261 PHFDVEPTILPM
+261 PHFDVQPTILPM

-285 YADAGMSA
+285 YADAGMSV

-326 PCPIRFVDLRRS
+326 PCPVRFVDLRRS

-357 PINYTDPATG
+357 PIHYTDPATG
-367 VAYVIDD
+367 TAHVIDD
-374 LTEYAREFGFS
+374 LTEYAREFGF
-385 TAMLKTVAGDFVK
+385 TTDMLKTVAGDFVK

-414 IIENIDKIIED
+414 IIANIDQIIDD
-425 VASIPVAEGNNLL
+425 VAAVPIAEGNNLL

-603 IANACDA
+603 IANARDA

-664 ATLANASVLV
+664 ATLARASVTV

-694 ANDLTAW
+694 ADDLTAW

-712 GGVYDAGQ
+712 GGAYDAGQ

-800 DVPDGAWYTDAV
+800 DVPDGAWYADAV

-864 PDAASVSGWAEEA
+864 PDAGSVSGWAEEA
-877 LSWANA
+877 LSCANA

-889 TVRDGQTILDPQGR
+889 TVRDGQTILDPQGSA
-903 RKKSRTQPATA
+903 SR
-914 IIGSGR
+914 
-920 TYKGFLIKSAAP
+920 
-932 AWAVSAQTTRRQYR
+932 AQVAMILMNYVEHVVNA
-946 S
+946 

>member
-121 QDVPG
+121 QDIPG

-144 NFNTADGKA
+144 NFNTPDGKA

-200 GLTVIAMDTC
+200 GLTIVAMDTC
-210 RYSSDNT
+210 RYSKENT
-217 SNGDDEHETS
+217 SNGTDEHETS

-326 PCPIRFVDLRRS
+326 PCPVRFVDLRRT

-357 PINYTDPATG
+357 PIHYTDPATG

-374 LTEYAREFGFS
+374 LTEYAREFGFT
-385 TAMLKTVAGDFVK
+385 TAMLKTVAGDFIK

-414 IIENIDKIIED
+414 IVANIDQIIDD
-425 VASIPVAEGNNLL
+425 VAAVPIAEGNNLL

-694 ANDLTAW
+694 ADDLTAW

-712 GGVYDAGQ
+712 SGAYDAGQ

-889 TVRDGQTILDPQGR
+889 TVRDGQTILDPQGSA
-903 RKKSRTQPATA
+903 SR
-914 IIGSGR
+914 
-920 TYKGFLIKSAAP
+920 
-932 AWAVSAQTTRRQYR
+932 AQVAMILMNYVEHVVNA
-946 S
+946 

>member
-153 VPATRTHPEDFKR
+153 VPATRTEPEDFKR

-171 YSDPTVIATF
+171 YSDPTVLATF
-181 TPAAGNE
+181 TPAEGNKAG
-188 AGSLSYVARPVE
+188 GLSYVARPVE

-261 PHFDVEPTILPM
+261 PHFDVQPTILPM

-285 YADAGMSA
+285 YADAGMSV

-326 PCPIRFVDLRRS
+326 PCPVRFVDLRRS

-357 PINYTDPATG
+357 PIHYTDPATG

-374 LTEYAREFGFS
+374 LTEYAREFGFT
-385 TAMLKTVAGDFVK
+385 TAMLKTVAGDFIK

-408 TWPVTK
+408 MWPVTK
-414 IIENIDKIIED
+414 IIANIDQIIDD
-425 VASIPVAEGNNLL
+425 VAAVPIAEGNNLL

-452 DDGNYPAWVQSGI
+452 DDGNYPAWVQSGV

-694 ANDLTAW
+694 ADDLTAW

-712 GGVYDAGQ
+712 GGAYDAGQ

-889 TVRDGQTILDPQGR
+889 TVRDGQTILDPQGSA
-903 RKKSRTQPATA
+903 SR
-914 IIGSGR
+914 
-920 TYKGFLIKSAAP
+920 
-932 AWAVSAQTTRRQYR
+932 AQVAMILMNYVEHVVNA
-946 S
+946 

>member
-1 MKTKMHNGSRLLSLL
+1 MKTRMHNGSRLLSLL

-26 VPALAAEKPQDM
+26 VPALAADKPQDM
-38 NLRIAVMSDLHYL
+38 NLRIAVMSDLHYF
-51 SPDMIADTED
+51 SPDMIRDTAD
-61 FEHAFNSDRKLLKES
+61 FEHALNSDRKLLKES
-76 SSVLHEM
+76 SAILHEM
-83 LERVRADKPDILL
+83 FEQVRADKPDILL

-121 QDVPG
+121 QDIPG

-153 VPATRTHPEDFKR
+153 VPATRTEPEDFKR

-171 YSDPTVIATF
+171 YSDPTVLATF
-181 TPAAGNE
+181 TPAEGNKAG
-188 AGSLSYVARPVE
+188 GLSYVARPVE

-261 PHFDVEPTILPM
+261 PHFDVQPTILPM

-285 YADAGMSA
+285 YADAGMSV

-357 PINYTDPATG
+357 PIHYTDPATG
-367 VAYVIDD
+367 VAHVIDD
-374 LTEYAREFGFS
+374 LTEYAREFGFT
-385 TAMLKTVAGDFVK
+385 TAMLKTVAGDFIK

-414 IIENIDKIIED
+414 IIANIDQIIDD
-425 VASIPVAEGNNLL
+425 VAAVPIAEGNNLL

-452 DDGNYPAWVQSGI
+452 DDGNYPAWVQSGV

-694 ANDLTAW
+694 ADDLTAW

-712 GGVYDAGQ
+712 GGAYDAGQ

-864 PDAASVSGWAEEA
+864 PDAGSVSGWAEEA

-889 TVRDGQTILDPQGR
+889 TVRDGQTILDPQGSA
-903 RKKSRTQPATA
+903 SR
-914 IIGSGR
+914 
-920 TYKGFLIKSAAP
+920 
-932 AWAVSAQTTRRQYR
+932 AQVAMILMNYVEHVVNA
-946 S
+946 

>member
-76 SSVLHEM
+76 SSVLREM

-121 QDVPG
+121 QDIPG

-144 NFNTADGKA
+144 NFNTPDGKA

-261 PHFDVEPTILPM
+261 PHFDVQPTILPM

-489 SVLFTKFQGLFTK
+489 SVLLTKFQGLFTK

-544 LPVTGSSAAT
+544 LPVTGSSAT
-554 TQAYVQGDTATVF
+554 STQAYVQDGTSTVF
-567 LTSRQ
+567 LSSRQ
-572 LRAATG
+572 LRAATN
-578 AQSGVAVTVDATDPA
+578 AQSGATVTVDATDPA
-593 VGTVVLAGRS
+593 ASTVVLAGRS

-652 AQQRALGSQAAA
+652 AQQRALGSQAAT

-685 VRAAVAVNA
+685 VRATAAVNA
-694 ANDLTAW
+694 ADDLTAW

-712 GGVYDAGQ
+712 SGAYDAGQ

-751 AAYAYNNGL
+751 AAYACNNGL

-783 LWRLAGAPA
+783 LWRLAGEPA

-889 TVRDGQTILDPQGR
+889 TVRDGQTILDPQGSA
-903 RKKSRTQPATA
+903 SR
-914 IIGSGR
+914 
-920 TYKGFLIKSAAP
+920 
-932 AWAVSAQTTRRQYR
+932 AQVAMILMNYVEHVVNA
-946 S
+946 

>member
-153 VPATRTHPEDFKR
+153 VPATRTEPEDFKR

-171 YSDPTVIATF
+171 YSDPTVLATF
-181 TPAAGNE
+181 TPAEGNKAG
-188 AGSLSYVARPVE
+188 GLSYVARPVE

-261 PHFDVEPTILPM
+261 PHFDVQPTILPM

-285 YADAGMSA
+285 YADAGMSV

-326 PCPIRFVDLRRS
+326 PCPVRFVDLRRS

-357 PINYTDPATG
+357 PIHYTDPATG

-374 LTEYAREFGFS
+374 LTEYAREFGFT

-414 IIENIDKIIED
+414 IIANIDQIIDD
-425 VASIPVAEGNNLL
+425 VAAVPIAEGNNLL

-694 ANDLTAW
+694 ADDLTAW

-712 GGVYDAGQ
+712 SGAYDAGQ

-792 PKAPNTFV
+792 PKAPKTFV

-864 PDAASVSGWAEEA
+864 PDAGSVSGWAEEA

-889 TVRDGQTILDPQGR
+889 TVRDGQTILDPQGSA
-903 RKKSRTQPATA
+903 SR
-914 IIGSGR
+914 
-920 TYKGFLIKSAAP
+920 
-932 AWAVSAQTTRRQYR
+932 AQVAMILMNYVEHVVNA
-946 S
+946 

>member
-153 VPATRTHPEDFKR
+153 VPATRTEPEDFKR

-171 YSDPTVIATF
+171 YSDPTVLATF
-181 TPAAGNE
+181 TPAEGNKAG
-188 AGSLSYVARPVE
+188 GLSYVAQPVE

-261 PHFDVEPTILPM
+261 PHFDVQPTILPM

-285 YADAGMSA
+285 YADAGMSV

-326 PCPIRFVDLRRS
+326 PCPVRFVDLRRS

-357 PINYTDPATG
+357 PIHYTDPATG

-374 LTEYAREFGFS
+374 LTEYAREFGFT

-414 IIENIDKIIED
+414 IVANIDQIIDD
-425 VASIPVAEGNNLL
+425 VAAVPIAEGNNLL

-694 ANDLTAW
+694 ADDLTAW

-712 GGVYDAGQ
+712 SGAYDAGQ

-889 TVRDGQTILDPQGR
+889 TVRDGQTILDPQGSA
-903 RKKSRTQPATA
+903 SR
-914 IIGSGR
+914 
-920 TYKGFLIKSAAP
+920 
-932 AWAVSAQTTRRQYR
+932 AQVAMILMNYVEHVVNA
-946 S
+946 